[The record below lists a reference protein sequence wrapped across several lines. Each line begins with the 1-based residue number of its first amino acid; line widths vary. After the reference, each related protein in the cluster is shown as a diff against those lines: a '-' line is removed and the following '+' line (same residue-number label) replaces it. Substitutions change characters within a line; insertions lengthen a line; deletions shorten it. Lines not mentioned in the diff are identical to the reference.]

1 MKLIDVVMFLLEF
14 GIIWTT
20 VSLPEDQ
27 HEDGAVSV
35 KDLMLT
41 QSRSSRPADPRDR
54 AQALVTERQRSFM
67 HLVITRMET
76 WTTVKQVCDFT
87 FA

>member
-1 MKLIDVVMFLLEF
+1 MFLLDF
-14 GIIWTT
+14 GVIRTI

-27 HEDGAVSV
+27 HEHGAVSV

-54 AQALVTERQRSFM
+54 AQALVTERQQSFM
-67 HLVITRMET
+67 HLVIRKMET
-76 WTTVKQVCDFT
+76 WTTVNQVCDFT